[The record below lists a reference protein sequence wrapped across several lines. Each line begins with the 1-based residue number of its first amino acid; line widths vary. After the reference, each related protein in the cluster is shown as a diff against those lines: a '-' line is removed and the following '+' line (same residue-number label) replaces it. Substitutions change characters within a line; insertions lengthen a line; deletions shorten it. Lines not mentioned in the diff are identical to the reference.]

1 MAALIGGN
9 IRMIRK
15 KAMECLILQV
25 EIDTLGNGL
34 TVSVMDTE
42 FSDYRMEKHIRDDGK
57 MVKRR
62 ATHIRDQ
69 LKAMNTMDSIRSV
82 CDSER
87 KYNYR
92 TATNQTKSFKSK
104 RKRIIIRQNTC

>member
-34 TVSVMDTE
+34 TVSVMGTE
-42 FSDYRMEKHIRDDGK
+42 FSDYRMEKHIRDNG
-57 MVKRR
+57 
-62 ATHIRDQ
+62 
-69 LKAMNTMDSIRSV
+69 
-82 CDSER
+82 
-87 KYNYR
+87 
-92 TATNQTKSFKSK
+92 
-104 RKRIIIRQNTC
+104 